1 MNKLLLDTHT
11 FIWLDSYPEKLSP
24 AALTVCEDPCNK
36 LYLSV
41 VSVWEMMIKIHRQRL
56 TLRIPLREMIQ
67 GQQEMNGVKLLPVEL
82 PHVYALEALS
92 LNHNDPFDRLLVA
105 QAIAEQMALVS
116 ADSKLTSYPV
126 EIIW

>member
-1 MNKLLLDTHT
+1 MKKLLLDTHI
-11 FIWLDSYPEKLSP
+11 FIWLDSSPEKLSP
-24 AALTVCEDPCNK
+24 TALAVCEDPWHQ

-56 TLRIPLREMIQ
+56 TLRVPLREMIQ
-67 GQQEMNGVKLLPVEL
+67 GQQEMNGVTLLPVEL
-82 PHVYALEALS
+82 SHVYALEGLS
-92 LNHNDPFDRLLVA
+92 LYHNDPFDRLLVA

-126 EIIW
+126 VVVW